1 MEKEVSVLSAP
12 QALRR
17 ADVPA
22 NYQRPARPGAFTR
35 FCRSRLTG
43 CLRRLAK
50 GRLRLQDPE
59 SSWVFGPTD
68 GGRPGAELRVDDYR
82 FYRALALE
90 GTLGAAE
97 AYLNGWWNSDDLVGL
112 FCLLTRNSDVLG
124 SVDSA
129 IARLAR
135 GLSAWGHF
143 LRRNT
148 VRGSRRNIAAHYD
161 LGEDFY
167 SLFLD
172 ETMTYSAGVFLHP
185 DSTLADSS
193 REKYDRIC
201 RKLQLT
207 PHHHILEIGTGWGGF
222 ALHAAQQY
230 GCRVTTTTISRRQYQ
245 YARDRVRQAGLEGRI
260 TVLNDD
266 YRNLTGVYDHL
277 VSVEMVEAVGQ
288 QYLDR
293 FFGRCSR
300 LLRPDGLMLL
310 QAITIPDHRFAQ
322 YVRSVEFIQKYI
334 FPGGC
339 LPSIGAIAAAVG
351 QTTDFRFLHLED
363 FGYHYAETLARWR
376 QRFWQNIDTVYSLG
390 FDDRFIRM
398 WHYYLSYCE
407 AGFLDNQ
414 ISVAQI
420 VLARPQCRR
429 RPLLWMDDAAGIAG
443 REAST

>member
-1 MEKEVSVLSAP
+1 MTGYL
-12 QALRR
+12 Q
-17 ADVPA
+17 
-22 NYQRPARPGAFTR
+22 G
-35 FCRSRLTG
+35 LT
-43 CLRRLAK
+43 K

-68 GGRPGAELRVDDYR
+68 RGGLAAEVRVEDYR
-82 FYRALALE
+82 FYRTLALE

-97 AYLNGWWNSDDLVGL
+97 AYLNGWWNSDDLVDL
-112 FCLLTRNSDVLG
+112 FRLLTTNSDVLG
-124 SVDSA
+124 SVDGV

-143 LRRNT
+143 FRRNT

-193 REKYDRIC
+193 QEKYDRIC

-207 PHHHILEIGTGWGGF
+207 PNHHILEIGTGWGGF
-222 ALHAAQQY
+222 APHAAQQY

-260 TVLNDD
+260 TLLNDD
-266 YRNLTGVYDHL
+266 YRHLTGVYDHL
-277 VSVEMVEAVGQ
+277 VSVEMVEAVGH
-288 QYLDR
+288 QYLER
-293 FFGRCSR
+293 FFGQCSR
-300 LLRPDGLMLL
+300 LLRRDGMMLL
-310 QAITIPDHRFAQ
+310 QAITIPDHQFAQ

-351 QTTDFRFLHLED
+351 RTTDFRFLHLED

-376 QRFWQNIDTVYSLG
+376 QRFWQNIDKVRSLG
-390 FDDRFIRM
+390 FDERFIRM
-398 WHYYLSYCE
+398 WHYYLCYCE
-407 AGFLDNQ
+407 AGFLENQ
-414 ISVAQI
+414 IGVAQI
-420 VLARPQCRR
+420 LLARPDCRSS
-429 RPLLWMDDAAGIAG
+429 LLRWDETPGTAE
-443 REAST
+443 RKV

>member
-1 MEKEVSVLSAP
+1 MRCL
-12 QALRR
+12 Q
-17 ADVPA
+17 
-22 NYQRPARPGAFTR
+22 G
-35 FCRSRLTG
+35 LTH
-43 CLRRLAK
+43 
-50 GRLRLQDPE
+50 GRLRLQDAE
-59 SSWVFGPTD
+59 SAWRFGANDVDEPI
-68 GGRPGAELRVDDYR
+68 AVVRVKDYR
-82 FYRALALE
+82 FYRTLALE

-97 AYLNGWWNSDDLVGL
+97 AYINGWWNSDDLVGL
-112 FCLLTRNSDVLG
+112 FRLLTANSAVMQ
-124 SVDSA
+124 SVDGV

-135 GLSAWGHF
+135 GLSIGAHF

-148 VRGSRRNIAAHYD
+148 VQGSRRNIAAHYD
-161 LGEDFY
+161 LGDDFY

-172 ETMTYSAGVFLHP
+172 ETMTYSAGVFLDP

-201 RKLQLT
+201 RKLRLAA
-207 PHHHILEIGTGWGGF
+207 HHHILEIGTGWGGF
-222 ALHAAQQY
+222 AVHAARHY

-245 YARDRVRQAGLEGRI
+245 YACDRVRQAGLEGRI

-277 VSVEMVEAVGQ
+277 VSVEMVEAVGH

-293 FFGRCSR
+293 FFGQCAR

-310 QAITIPDHRFAQ
+310 QAITIPDHAFDR

-339 LPSIGAIAAAVG
+339 LPSIGSVAGAVG
-351 QTTDFRFLHLED
+351 RATDFRFLHLED

-376 QRFWQNIDTVYSLG
+376 QRFWQNIDKVRSLG
-390 FDDRFIRM
+390 FDERFIRV
-398 WHYYLSYCE
+398 WHYYLCYCE

-414 ISVAQI
+414 IGVAQI
-420 VLARPQCRR
+420 LLARPDCRHS
-429 RPLLWMDDAAGIAG
+429 LLRWDESPGTAE
-443 REAST
+443 RKVRT